1 MNWEISQDG
10 TYINEKKVNERCINE
25 LNLMEQSSITVRIG
39 NKPDAKY
46 IGGFNLFGKEFGD
59 YAQDIILN
67 VEFG

>member
-1 MNWEISQDG
+1 MKVVGDHLDEPLAAVDAVPDRILSLDREI
-10 TYINEKKVNERCINE
+10 
-25 LNLMEQSSITVRIG
+25 LG

-67 VEFG
+67 VEYD